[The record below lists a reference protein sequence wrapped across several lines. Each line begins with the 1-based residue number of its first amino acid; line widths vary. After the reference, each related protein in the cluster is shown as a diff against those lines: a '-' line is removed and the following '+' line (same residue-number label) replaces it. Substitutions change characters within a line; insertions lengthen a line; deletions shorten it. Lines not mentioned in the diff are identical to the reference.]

1 MQFIPYSILSL
12 VIILQAL
19 FLQGIWLF
27 IARRARDIYLADI
40 MHFRTPRSA
49 LSRYY
54 DWRVSRFLNAL
65 MEGIV
70 FLIMLLASII
80 LVSLAMADFSAFLD
94 AIFYVVFVMFLSFL
108 SAMQT
113 TWRVKE
119 INEQEN
125 RILASLTSSID
136 KVGTTREMVENLISQ
151 GAMGDGRVWFA
162 LYRLA
167 QRQNQVGWAVRDI
180 LIEKGK
186 EMKEMDKYTQ
196 REQESI
202 SRDKGPGI
210 ES

>member
-19 FLQGIWLF
+19 LLQGVWLF
-27 IARRARDIYLADI
+27 IARRARDIYLADL
-40 MHFRTPRSA
+40 MHFRTPKSA

-54 DWRVSRFLNAL
+54 DWRVTRFFNAL
-65 MEGIV
+65 IEGIA
-70 FLIMLLASII
+70 FLIILLATLISI
-80 LVSLAMADFSAFLD
+80 SLTMADFSAFLD

-119 INEQEN
+119 INEREE
-125 RILASLTSSID
+125 RILASLTSSVD
-136 KVGTTREMVENLISQ
+136 KIGTVREMVENLINQ
-151 GAMGDGRVWFA
+151 GAMGDGRIWFA
-162 LYRLA
+162 LYRLS
-167 QRQNQVGWAVRDI
+167 QRQNRVGWAIRDV
-180 LIEKGK
+180 LIEKGR
-186 EMKEMDKYTQ
+186 EMKEMDERTQ
-196 REQESI
+196 SEQESI